1 METSIDPQL
10 RDHAQSA
17 SQSYPS
23 LPPSNYPLNPIRLP
37 PPQQHHAP
45 QHPWPPQ
52 TEGHLY
58 YPHRSGQNVHTL
70 PQTDHLSY
78 PDVNPQHGDQPP
90 TDSKRP
96 RACEACRGLK
106 VRCEPDP
113 AKATCR
119 RCAKAGRSCVVTA
132 PSRKRQKKT
141 DSRVAELERKI
152 DALTAS
158 LHATKAQ
165 AASESDDDST
175 DGRRPLPTISGQS
188 RRPSDYMTQDNPRAA
203 ETPSMNQ
210 QRSCEVY
217 SEQSERSPHQP
228 GPGNEKKRRRSQYPE
243 EEMDRSLLAPQS
255 RSCDAESPNPY
266 SAGKNSGNSY
276 IRHDQHN
283 GRTNSL
289 QPRTPHPTSPTHE
302 YADVVDRKVLDAS
315 LAAEL
320 FEYYTQRM
328 AGHMPLVVFAPDTPA
343 GNIRKHRPT
352 LFLAILSVASGQE
365 HPDLQRV
372 LAKEIMR
379 AFADRI
385 VYKGEKSLELIQ
397 ALQVMTIWYWPEE
410 NRDAQTY
417 QLIHMA
423 AVMAIGLGLGRRA
436 RGCREPYHAL
446 WKDSARAMPSAQAWN
461 SPEGRRAWLGCYLLC
476 ANTAMGLRRTNLIRW
491 NAYMDECLDF
501 LNTSPEA
508 LSSDPVLIEW
518 VLLQRLADDVGYQIS
533 EDESSNVG
541 VSEVKT
547 QYALKGF
554 ERQMKDWEK
563 RAAKQTDS
571 REWETPD
578 EKSGRE
584 QAANGPSVSL
594 RFNFHVAN
602 LYMHEFATH
611 LDQTLE
617 FPNSARMSEGKEDKS
632 KGRPQVLTTAHIS
645 ALTTCLTS
653 IHGMFDTVLKMS
665 PEEVRN
671 VPVFFFVR
679 VSYAGVLLIKMYFA
693 ATSPD
698 SELGKVISSDD
709 MRVEHY
715 LGKLRE
721 LLQASGGSGK
731 CRLTRSFFLVL
742 VMFQTWFER
751 QKDGKGHLSHEISN
765 AKRVD
770 AQPVDV
776 EKHGPQ
782 AEYKRMHLNGDSMP
796 ARRPSVPHGA
806 PPASVEGMDQSRLHV
821 LGEVA
826 LGNSSASGPSMNQG
840 NDNWAAYPAG
850 PMGSTTSGFVGDDYG
865 TTTAHPLGIGG
876 YETDMSGYQP
886 GLEQAIGMTF
896 NEGNLSYVDD
906 YALYNMMQMPNMFE
920 SIVGD

>member
-37 PPQQHHAP
+37 PPQQHQAP

-52 TEGHLY
+52 TDGHLY
-58 YPHRSGQNVHTL
+58 YPHRSGQSVPTHGQSD
-70 PQTDHLSY
+70 PLSY
-78 PDVNPQHGDQPP
+78 PDVTSQHGDQPP
-90 TDSKRP
+90 ADSKRP

-113 AKATCR
+113 AKGTCR
-119 RCAKAGRSCVVTA
+119 RCAKAGRTCVVTA

-165 AASESDDDST
+165 AISESDDDST
-175 DGRRPLPTISGQS
+175 DDKMPVPTVSGQN
-188 RRPSDYMTQDNPRAA
+188 RRPSDYMTRDNPRAT
-203 ETPSMNQ
+203 EVVNMNQ
-210 QRSCEVY
+210 PRPSEVY
-217 SEQSERSPHQP
+217 SEQTERNPHQP
-228 GPGNEKKRRRSQYPE
+228 GAGNERKRRRSQYPE
-243 EEMDRSLLAPQS
+243 EEMDRSLLAPLS
-255 RSCDAESPNPY
+255 RSFDAESPNPH
-266 SAGKNSGNSY
+266 STRKNSGNSY
-276 IRHDQHN
+276 VRHDQHDR
-283 GRTNSL
+283 GTSSL
-289 QPRTPHPTSPTHE
+289 QSRTPHSTSPTHE

-315 LAAEL
+315 LAADL
-320 FEYYTQRM
+320 FEHYIQKM
-328 AGHMPLVVFAPDTPA
+328 ASHMPLVVFPPDIPA
-343 GNIRKHRPT
+343 GKVRKHRPT

-365 HPDLQRV
+365 HPDLQRI

-385 VYKGEKSLELIQ
+385 IYKGEKSLELIM
-397 ALQVMTIWYWPEE
+397 ALQVLTIWYWPEE

-423 AVMAIGLGLGRRA
+423 AVMAIDLGLGRRA
-436 RGCREPYHAL
+436 RGGREPHHAF
-446 WKDSARAMPSAQAWN
+446 WKDSARSKSSAQAWD
-461 SPEGRRAWLGCYLLC
+461 SLESRRAWLGCYLLC

-491 NAYMDECLDF
+491 NEYMDECLEF

-508 LSSDPVLIEW
+508 LPSDLVLVEW
-518 VLLQRLADDVGYQIS
+518 VRLQRLADDVGNQIS
-533 EDESSNVG
+533 EDDSSNVG
-541 VSEVKT
+541 ISDIKT

-554 ERQMKDWEK
+554 ERQMTDWEK
-563 RAAKQTDS
+563 QASKQT
-571 REWETPD
+571 
-578 EKSGRE
+578 
-584 QAANGPSVSL
+584 NSL
-594 RFNFHVAN
+594 SLTFNFHVAN

-617 FPNSARMSEGKEDKS
+617 FPNFARVPEGREEKS
-632 KGRPQVLTTAHIS
+632 KTRPQVLTTAHIS

-653 IHGMFDTVLKMS
+653 IHGMFDTILRMS
-665 PEEVRN
+665 PEDVRN

-679 VSYAGVLLIKMYFA
+679 VSYAGVLLIIMYFA

-721 LLQASGGSGK
+721 LLQASGSSGK

-751 QKDGKGHLSHEISN
+751 QKDGKGKLSQETTN
-765 AKRVD
+765 TKRLE

-776 EKHGPQ
+776 EKHAPQ
-782 AEYKRMHLNGDSMP
+782 AEYKRMHLNGDTTP
-796 ARRPSVPHGA
+796 ARRSSVPQGA

-826 LGNSSASGPSMNQG
+826 LGNSNSNGQSMNQG

-850 PMGSTTSGFVGDDYG
+850 PMGSTTGGFLGYDYG
-865 TTTAHPLGIGG
+865 TTVPPLGMGG
-876 YETDMSGYQP
+876 YDADMSGYHP
-886 GLEQAIGMTF
+886 GLEQAIGMTL
-896 NEGNLSYVDD
+896 NEGNLSYMDD

-920 SIVGD
+920 SIV

>member
-37 PPQQHHAP
+37 PPPQQHQAP
-45 QHPWPPQ
+45 QHPWPAH

-58 YPHRSGQNVHTL
+58 YPPHRTGQHVPNL
-70 PQTDHLSY
+70 PQSDPSSY
-78 PDVNPQHGDQPP
+78 PDATPQHGDQPP
-90 TDSKRP
+90 ADSKRP

-113 AKATCR
+113 IKGTCR
-119 RCAKAGRSCVVTA
+119 RCAKAGRHCVVTA

-175 DGRRPLPTISGQS
+175 DDRRPLPNVSAQG
-188 RRPSDYMTQDNPRAA
+188 RRPSTFISQEEHRMA
-203 ETPSMNQ
+203 ETTNVIQ
-210 QRSCEVY
+210 QRPPENY
-217 SEQSERSPHQP
+217 SEQAELGSQQP
-228 GPGNEKKRRRSQYPE
+228 RAGNDKKRRMSQYPE
-243 EEMDRSLLAPQS
+243 EDLDRSLLGPQPKTFNV
-255 RSCDAESPNPY
+255 ESPGPR
-266 SAGKNSGNSY
+266 STGKNSGTAYTQS
-276 IRHDQHN
+276 DQHN
-283 GRTNSL
+283 GTTNSL
-289 QPRTPHPTSPTHE
+289 PSTTPHSISPTHE
-302 YADVVDRKVLDAS
+302 YADVIDRKVLDAS
-315 LAAEL
+315 LAAEI
-320 FEYYTQRM
+320 FAHYTQKL
-328 AGHMPLVVFAPDTPA
+328 ASHMPLVVFPPDTPA
-343 GNIRKHRPT
+343 GAIRKHRPT

-365 HPDLQRV
+365 HPDLQRL
-372 LAKEIMR
+372 LAKETMR

-385 VYKGEKSLELIQ
+385 VYRGEKSLELIQ
-397 ALQVMTIWYWPEE
+397 ALQVLTIWYWPEE

-423 AVMAIGLGLGRRA
+423 AVMAIDLGLGRRA
-436 RGCREPYHAL
+436 KSGREPYHAL
-446 WKDSARAMPSAQAWN
+446 WKDYPRTKASAQALD

-476 ANTAMGLRRTNLIRW
+476 ANTAMGLRRSNLIRW
-491 NAYMDECLDF
+491 SAYMDECLDF
-501 LNTSPEA
+501 LDTSSEA
-508 LSSDPVLIEW
+508 LQSDQVLVEW
-518 VLLQRLADDVGYQIS
+518 VRLQRLADDVGNQIS
-533 EDESSNVG
+533 MDDSSSSRVPDA
-541 VSEVKT
+541 KT

-563 RAAKQTDS
+563 QASKRIDS
-571 REWETPD
+571 
-578 EKSGRE
+578 S
-584 QAANGPSVSL
+584 SL
-594 RFNFHVAN
+594 TFNFHVAN
-602 LYMHEFATH
+602 LYMHEFAMH

-617 FPNSARMSEGKEDKS
+617 FPSSSRSADSKEEKS
-632 KGRPQVLTTAHIS
+632 KARPQVLTTAHIG

-653 IHGMFDTVLKMS
+653 IHGMFDTFLKMT
-665 PEEVRN
+665 PEDIRT
-671 VPVFFFVR
+671 VPVFYFVR
-679 VSYAGVLLIKMYFA
+679 VSYASVLLIKMYFA

-721 LLQASGGSGK
+721 LLQAAGTSGK
-731 CRLTRSFFLVL
+731 YRVVRSFYLVL
-742 VMFQTWFER
+742 VMLQTWFGR
-751 QKDGKGHLSHEISN
+751 QKEGKGSVSQEVANS
-765 AKRVD
+765 KRIE

-776 EKHGPQ
+776 EKHTPQ
-782 AEYKRMHLNGDSMP
+782 SEYKRMQLNGDTLP
-796 ARRPSVPHGA
+796 PRRSSVAQGA
-806 PPASVEGMDQSRLHV
+806 PPVGVEGMDQSRLHV

-826 LGNSSASGPSMNQG
+826 LGNSNSNANANANGQNTSQG
-840 NDNWAAYPAG
+840 NENWNAYPPG
-850 PMGSTTSGFVGDDYG
+850 PMGSTTSGFMGYDYG
-865 TTTAHPLGIGG
+865 TTVPPLGMGG
-876 YETDMSGYQP
+876 YETEMSGYHP

-920 SIVGD
+920 NIA